1 MTAATIGNSS
11 MTQGTPG
18 GRRQRHDEF
27 HETASR
33 LGELTNQYLIQ
44 RLSRWTDIE
53 NGDPPM
59 TTCDACGYDAQTE
72 FAFCPKCGKALKATC
87 ASCGSVC
94 PPDFAFC
101 PRCGGAMHES
111 PPTTEPSPPSGP
123 GGASIGWLGP
133 AAADDPV
140 MDEADRRPVTVL
152 FADLSG
158 FTSLSERLDP
168 EDVRA
173 IQTDLFEGLSAA
185 VLDYGGFVE
194 KFAGDAV
201 MAVFGA
207 PVAHEDDPQRAL
219 HAALAMQDW
228 AKILSSRWEDR
239 LGQALLLHI
248 GVNTGEVVAGILGN
262 TAQASY
268 VVTGD
273 TVNTSARLQS
283 TAGPGETLV
292 SEATYRLARHRF
304 TFESLGAVE
313 VRGKAEPIT
322 VYRLAGVLEAAGT
335 GRGLEVHG
343 LMAPLVGRDVE
354 MTQMKAAFER
364 VLCGQAQVVSLTG
377 DAGVG
382 KSRLMQEF
390 LEWLDR
396 EGRLGSV
403 TVRTAT
409 CTALGQQPYGVLA
422 SFFRETYGVLAD
434 DSLEVAQTKVAEG
447 LRSSGA
453 GEEEIGR
460 ISPMVGHLLGLE
472 TGAAL
477 RYVEPEQLKRQ
488 ILLAIRVLCE
498 RQLETGPLILVVE
511 NLQWADAA
519 SLEVLGFMV
528 DRLAERA
535 LMMLFS
541 HRPDFEGGA
550 FVVNKAAHETIR
562 LKHLT
567 TTDCEEIL
575 GAFFGDSLERIPV
588 GLRELAV
595 ERAGGHPFYLEE
607 IVRSFVL
614 SGTLVRDEDGWSCP
628 SGEAAVS
635 DVPPTVQALLL
646 SRVDRLPTE
655 GRRLLQEASV
665 LGVSF
670 GGDLLGAVCTSPQTA
685 PAIMETLLYK
695 GLLEEASDLA
705 LEAEVQGRR
714 YRFAH
719 TMVQEVVYESLLM
732 TRRAELHGRA
742 GRALEELCGCEDGP
756 QRLEDLVALG
766 HHFSLSE
773 DRIKGVRYLMKAG
786 ERARAIYANED
797 AIRHYTRALEALDV
811 CGACD
816 GEDVIV
822 RERLADLL
830 GSRGQRK
837 KALSLYE
844 QVRVAG
850 ERENNRAAQARIH
863 RKMGGLHWDGGDRS
877 RATEAFEVGLALL
890 DDDHIERAHLLQ
902 EMGRLAFRSGDS
914 HAATEW
920 ASQALDQAKA
930 LEDCLLLEE
939 GDSNGESRKEVA
951 EAISHAHNT
960 LGIAFARMDR
970 VDEAVAHIEQSV
982 QVAQEHDLL
991 QVVCRGL
998 ANLGVLYS
1006 NVNPQRAIET
1016 CLTGLQTATKIGDLG
1031 LQSRLQANLAVAYCA
1046 LTDRCEDEGRYA
1058 AQAAIDLD
1066 RQLGQLDHLAVPL
1079 IVLGQIHQCH
1089 DEWEPALKYYRE
1101 ALGLAEEIGDP
1112 QLLFPCYE
1120 GLGTVFLDLG
1130 DAAQGEKYILKAQ
1143 EVCVES
1149 GLDPDSLIV
1158 LPFLA

>member
-1 MTAATIGNSS
+1 
-11 MTQGTPG
+11 
-18 GRRQRHDEF
+18 
-27 HETASR
+27 
-33 LGELTNQYLIQ
+33 
-44 RLSRWTDIE
+44 
-53 NGDPPM
+53 
-59 TTCDACGYDAQTE
+59 
-72 FAFCPKCGKALKATC
+72 
-87 ASCGSVC
+87 
-94 PPDFAFC
+94 
-101 PRCGGAMHES
+101 
-111 PPTTEPSPPSGP
+111 
-123 GGASIGWLGP
+123 
-133 AAADDPV
+133 

-185 VLDYGGFVE
+185 VLEYGGFVE

-228 AKILSSRWEDR
+228 AGTLTSRWEDR
-239 LGQALLLHI
+239 LGQPLLLHI
-248 GVNTGEVVAGILGN
+248 GVNTGEVVAGTLGN
-262 TAQASY
+262 TAQANY

-304 TFESLGAVE
+304 AFESLGAVE
-313 VRGKAEPIT
+313 VRGKTEPIT

-343 LMAPLVGRDVE
+343 LVAPLVGRDVE
-354 MTQMKAAFER
+354 MAQMEAAFAR
-364 VLCGQAQVVSLTG
+364 VIGGQAQVVSLTG

-382 KSRLMQEF
+382 KSRLLQEF
-390 LEWLDR
+390 LERLDR
-396 EGRLGSV
+396 EGRLRFV
-403 TVRTAT
+403 TVRTVT
-409 CTALGQQPYGVLA
+409 CTALGEQPYGVLA
-422 SFFRETYGVLAD
+422 SFLREAYGLLAD
-434 DSLEVAQTKVAEG
+434 DSLEVAQTKLAEG
-447 LRSSGA
+447 LRSLGA
-453 GEEEIGR
+453 GEEEIER
-460 ISPMVGHLLGLE
+460 ISPTVGYLLGLE

-477 RYVEPEQLKRQ
+477 RHVEPEQLKRQ
-488 ILLAIRVLCE
+488 ILLAIRALCE
-498 RQLETGPLILVVE
+498 RQLEKGPLILVVE

-519 SLEVLGFMV
+519 SLEVLRFMV

-541 HRPDFEGGA
+541 HRPGLEGGT
-550 FVVNKAAHETIR
+550 FVVNKAAHATVR

-567 TTDCEEIL
+567 DSDCEEIL
-575 GAFFGDSLERIPV
+575 GAFFGDSLDRIPV

-607 IVRSFVL
+607 IVRSFVS
-614 SGTLVRDEDGWSCP
+614 SGTLVRNEDGWSCP
-628 SGEAAVS
+628 SGEGAATE
-635 DVPPTVQALLL
+635 VPPTVQALLL

-655 GRRLLQEASV
+655 ARRLLHEASV
-665 LGVSF
+665 LGVGF
-670 GGDLLGAVCTSPQTA
+670 GVDLLRAVCTSPETA
-685 PAIMETLLYK
+685 PSMLEGLLDQ
-695 GLLEEASDLA
+695 GLLEEVPDLA
-705 LEAEVQGRR
+705 LEAGVQGRR

-742 GRALEELCGCEDGP
+742 GRALEELCDCEHGP

-766 HHFSLSE
+766 HHFGLSE
-773 DRIKGVRYLMKAG
+773 DRIKGVRYLMAAG
-786 ERARAIYANED
+786 ERARAVYANED
-797 AIRHYTRALEALDV
+797 AIRHYARALEALEV

-816 GEDVIV
+816 GEDLIV

-830 GSRGQRK
+830 GSRGQRER
-837 KALSLYE
+837 ALSLYE
-844 QVRVAG
+844 EVRAAV
-850 ERENNRAAQARIH
+850 EREENLAAQARVH

-877 RATEAFEVGLALL
+877 GATEAFEVGLALL

-914 HAATEW
+914 QAATEW
-920 ASQALDQAKA
+920 ATQALDQAKA
-930 LEDCLLLEE
+930 LEDRLPPED
-939 GDSNGESRKEVA
+939 GDANGESLKETA
-951 EAISHAHNT
+951 EAISRAHNT

-970 VDEAVAHIEQSV
+970 MEEAVSHIEQSV

-991 QVVCRGL
+991 QVACRGL

-1006 NVNPQRAIET
+1006 TLNPQRAIET
-1016 CLTGLQTATKIGDLG
+1016 CVSGLEAATKIGDLG
-1031 LQSRLQANLAVAYCA
+1031 LQSHLQANLAVAYCA
-1046 LTDRCEDEGRYA
+1046 LTDRCENEGRDA

-1066 RQLGQLDHLAVPL
+1066 RQLDQLDHLAVPL

-1089 DEWEPALKYYRE
+1089 DEWEPALNYYRE
-1101 ALGLAEEIGDP
+1101 ALALAEEIGDP

-1130 DAAQGEKYILKAQ
+1130 DAAQAETYMLKAQ

-1149 GLDPDSLIV
+1149 GLDPDSLTV

>member
-1 MTAATIGNSS
+1 
-11 MTQGTPG
+11 
-18 GRRQRHDEF
+18 
-27 HETASR
+27 
-33 LGELTNQYLIQ
+33 
-44 RLSRWTDIE
+44 
-53 NGDPPM
+53 M
-59 TTCDACGYDAQTE
+59 TTCDACGYEAPAD

-87 ASCGSVC
+87 ASCGSVS

-101 PRCGGAMHES
+101 PRCGGAMQES
-111 PPTTEPSPPSGP
+111 PPSTDPSPPPGP
-123 GGASIGWLGP
+123 AGASIGWLGP
-133 AAADDPV
+133 GTAEGPA

-185 VLDYGGFVE
+185 VLEYGGFVE

-228 AKILSSRWEDR
+228 ANILSSRWEDR
-239 LGQALLLHI
+239 LSQALLLHI
-248 GVNTGEVVAGILGN
+248 GVNSGEVVAGTLGN

-283 TAGPGETLV
+283 TAGPRETLV

-304 TFESLGAVE
+304 AFESLGAVE
-313 VRGKAEPIT
+313 VRGKTEPIP
-322 VYRLAGVLEAAGT
+322 VYRLTGILEAAGT

-343 LMAPLVGRDVE
+343 LVAPLVGRDVE
-354 MTQMKAAFER
+354 MAQMEAAFER
-364 VLCGQAQVVSLTG
+364 VLGGQAQVVSLTG

-382 KSRLMQEF
+382 KSRLLQEF
-390 LEWLDR
+390 LERLDR
-396 EGRLGSV
+396 EGRLQFV
-403 TVRTAT
+403 TVQTAT
-409 CTALGQQPYGVLA
+409 CTALGEQPYGVLA
-422 SFFRETYGVLAD
+422 SFFREIYGLLAD
-434 DSLEVAQTKVAEG
+434 DSLEVAQTKLAEG
-447 LRSSGA
+447 LRSLGA
-453 GEEEIGR
+453 GEEEIER
-460 ISPMVGHLLGLE
+460 ISPMVGYLLGLE

-477 RYVEPEQLKRQ
+477 RHVEPEQLKRQ
-488 ILLAIRVLCE
+488 ILLAIRALCE
-498 RQLETGPLILVVE
+498 HQLEQGPLILVVE
-511 NLQWADAA
+511 NLQWANAA
-519 SLEVLGFMV
+519 SLEVLRLMV

-541 HRPDFEGGA
+541 HRPGPEGGA
-550 FVVNKAAHETIR
+550 FVVNKAAHATIR

-567 TTDCEEIL
+567 TTDCREIL

-588 GLRELAV
+588 KLRELAV

-607 IVRSFVL
+607 IVRSFVS
-614 SGTLVRDEDGWSCP
+614 SGTLVRNEDGWSCP
-628 SGEAAVS
+628 SGEAAATE
-635 DVPPTVQALLL
+635 VPPTVQALLL
-646 SRVDRLPTE
+646 SRVDHLPTE
-655 GRRLLQEASV
+655 GRRLLHEASV
-665 LGVSF
+665 LGVGF
-670 GGDLLGAVCTSPQTA
+670 GGDLLRAVCTSPETA
-685 PAIMETLLYK
+685 PSTLEGLLDQ
-695 GLLEEASDLA
+695 GLLEEVPDLA
-705 LEAEVQGRR
+705 LEAGAQGRR

-742 GRALEELCGCEDGP
+742 GRTLEELCDCEHGP

-773 DRIKGVRYLMKAG
+773 DRIKGVRYLMTAG

-797 AIRHYTRALEALDV
+797 AIRHYTRALEALEV
-811 CGACD
+811 CGTCD
-816 GEDVIV
+816 EEDLIV

-830 GSRGQRK
+830 GARGQRER
-837 KALSLYE
+837 ALSLYE
-844 QVRVAG
+844 DVRAAV
-850 ERENNRAAQARIH
+850 EREENLAAQARVH

-877 RATEAFEVGLALL
+877 GAIEAFETGLALL

-914 HAATEW
+914 QAATEW
-920 ASQALDQAKA
+920 ATQALDQATA
-930 LEDCLLLEE
+930 LEDRLLPED
-939 GDSNGESRKEVA
+939 GDASGESRKETA
-951 EAISHAHNT
+951 EAISRAHNT

-970 VDEAVAHIEQSV
+970 MEEAVSHIEQSV
-982 QVAQEHDLL
+982 RVAQEHDLL

-1006 NVNPQRAIET
+1006 TLNPQRAIET
-1016 CLTGLQTATKIGDLG
+1016 CVSGLEAATKIGDLG
-1031 LQSRLQANLAVAYCA
+1031 LQSHLQANLAVAYCA
-1046 LTDRCEDEGRYA
+1046 LMEGCEDEGRDA

-1079 IVLGQIHQCH
+1079 IVLGQIHQCQ
-1089 DEWEPALKYYRE
+1089 DEWEPALNYYRE

-1130 DAAQGEKYILKAQ
+1130 DAAQAETYILKAQ

-1149 GLDPDSLIV
+1149 GLDPDSLTV

>member
-1 MTAATIGNSS
+1 
-11 MTQGTPG
+11 
-18 GRRQRHDEF
+18 
-27 HETASR
+27 
-33 LGELTNQYLIQ
+33 
-44 RLSRWTDIE
+44 
-53 NGDPPM
+53 
-59 TTCDACGYDAQTE
+59 
-72 FAFCPKCGKALKATC
+72 
-87 ASCGSVC
+87 
-94 PPDFAFC
+94 
-101 PRCGGAMHES
+101 
-111 PPTTEPSPPSGP
+111 
-123 GGASIGWLGP
+123 
-133 AAADDPV
+133 

-173 IQTDLFEGLSAA
+173 IQTDLFDGLSAA
-185 VLDYGGFVE
+185 VLEYGGFVE

-219 HAALAMQDW
+219 HSALAMQDW
-228 AKILSSRWEDR
+228 ANILSSRWEDR

-248 GVNTGEVVAGILGN
+248 GVNTGEVVAGTLGT

-304 TFESLGAVE
+304 AFESLGAVE
-313 VRGKAEPIT
+313 LRGKSEPVPIYSLT
-322 VYRLAGVLEAAGT
+322 GVLEAAGT
-335 GRGLEVHG
+335 GRGLEIHG
-343 LMAPLVGRDVE
+343 LVAPLVGRDAE
-354 MTQMKAAFER
+354 MTQMEAAFER
-364 VLCGQAQVVSLTG
+364 MLGGQAQVVSLTG

-382 KSRLMQEF
+382 KSRLLREF
-390 LEWLDR
+390 LEQLDR
-396 EGRLGSV
+396 EGRLRSV

-409 CTALGQQPYGVLA
+409 CTALGEQPYGVLA
-422 SFFRETYGVLAD
+422 SYFRETYGVLAD
-434 DSLEVAQTKVAEG
+434 DSIEVAQTKLTEG
-447 LRSSGA
+447 LRSLGA
-453 GEEEIGR
+453 GEEEIER

-472 TGAAL
+472 TGGAL
-477 RYVEPEQLKRQ
+477 RHVEPEQLKRQ
-488 ILLAIRVLCE
+488 ILLAIRALCE
-498 RQLETGPLILVVE
+498 RQLEQGPLILVVE

-519 SLEVLGFMV
+519 SLEVLRFLV

-541 HRPDFEGGA
+541 HRPGLEGGA
-550 FVVNKAAHETIR
+550 FVVSKAAHATVR

-567 TTDCEEIL
+567 TTDCREML
-575 GAFFGDSLERIPV
+575 GAFFGDSLDRIPV

-595 ERAGGHPFYLEE
+595 DRAGGHPFYLEE

-628 SGEAAVS
+628 SGEGAAS
-635 DVPPTVQALLL
+635 EVPPTVQALLL
-646 SRVDRLPTE
+646 SRVDGLPSE
-655 GRRLLQEASV
+655 ARRLLQEASV
-665 LGVSF
+665 LGVGF
-670 GGDLLGAVCTSPQTA
+670 GGDLLRAVCTSPETA
-685 PAIMETLLYK
+685 PSTLEALLDH
-695 GLLEEASDLA
+695 GLLEEVPDLA
-705 LEAEVQGRR
+705 LEAGVQGRR

-719 TMVQEVVYESLLM
+719 TMVQEVVYGSLLM
-732 TRRAELHGRA
+732 TRRTELHGQA
-742 GRALEELCGCEDGP
+742 GRALEELCDCAHAP
-756 QRLEDLVALG
+756 QRLEDLVSLG
-766 HHFSLSE
+766 HHFGLSE
-773 DRIKGVRYLMKAG
+773 DRIKGVRYLMSAG

-797 AIRHYTRALEALDV
+797 AIRHYTRALEALEV

-816 GEDVIV
+816 GEDLIV

-830 GSRGQRK
+830 GSRGQRER
-837 KALSLYE
+837 ALSLYE
-844 QVRVAG
+844 EVRAAV
-850 ERENNRAAQARIH
+850 ESEEDRAAQARIH
-863 RKMGGLHWDGGDRS
+863 RKMGGLHWEGGDRAG
-877 RATEAFEVGLALL
+877 ATEAFEMGLALL
-890 DDDHIERAHLLQ
+890 DEDHIERAQLLQ

-914 HAATEW
+914 QAATEW

-930 LEDCLLLEE
+930 LEDRLPPE
-939 GDSNGESRKEVA
+939 GGDANGESPKETA
-951 EAISHAHNT
+951 EAISRAHNT
-960 LGIAFARMDR
+960 LGIALARMDR
-970 VDEAVAHIEQSV
+970 MEEAVSHIEQSV

-991 QVVCRGL
+991 QVACRGL

-1006 NVNPQRAIET
+1006 TLNPQQAIAT
-1016 CLTGLQTATKIGDLG
+1016 CVRGLEAATKIGDLG
-1031 LQSRLQANLAVAYCA
+1031 LQSVLQANLAAAYCA

-1089 DEWEPALKYYRE
+1089 DEWEPALNYYRE

-1130 DAAQGEKYILKAQ
+1130 DTAQAETYMLKAQ

-1149 GLDPDSLIV
+1149 GLDPDSLMV